1 MLAQEQSKSDQ
12 VPEVKE
18 EVTIT
23 VPDLADII
31 PLATELS
38 GRLATLENKITGVLD
53 VSEVERKYDSIR
65 ADLEG
70 PAGQLQRLKESKD
83 YSYRKLVEL
92 REVIETR
99 K

>member
-1 MLAQEQSKSDQ
+1 MKQLIKKIKGLVLPIALLLISVQVPAQEQSQSDQ
-12 VPEVKE
+12 VLEVKE
-18 EVTIT
+18 DAAIA
-23 VPDLADII
+23 VPDLAGII

-70 PAGQLQRLKESKD
+70 PAGQL
-83 YSYRKLVEL
+83 
-92 REVIETR
+92 
-99 K
+99 